1 MLLIFDTH
9 SLNGAL
15 FLKVSTLLARL
26 RSITLDYARARLRSI
41 QLRITIINTNLTL
54 TYKF

>member
-26 RSITLDYARARLRSI
+26 HSSSIMLDYARLRSSS
-41 QLRITIINTNLTL
+41 ITHHYNQHKSDLNI
-54 TYKF
+54 